1 MTEWR
6 GGWLGWKRATG
17 PMHPQENTLASL
29 ALAHSF
35 SGGVSQ
41 SSRELRND
49 ELELP
54 WVVLRSQLA
63 LAQRSHVRI

>member
-1 MTEWR
+1 
-6 GGWLGWKRATG
+6 
-17 PMHPQENTLASL
+17 MHPQENTLASL